1 MEHQFWQER
10 WASNRIAFHE
20 PEPHPFLRAYIVKLG
35 LEPGDTVFVPLCGKT
50 LDIDW
55 LLGEGFRVVGI
66 ELNQGAVEEVFA
78 RLSLAPERQTHGGL
92 ERLEA
97 GSLTLYIGDF
107 FALSAAKLGA
117 VHGVFDRASLVALPD
132 ELRRRYA
139 PYLVRLAGQAPMLTM
154 TYDYPQE
161 QTPGPPFAI
170 PFDQVAALYAGTHV
184 AERLESRAI
193 TGPLAQ
199 RCTGEEIAL
208 LLTAL

>member
-1 MEHQFWQER
+1 MEHTFWQER
-10 WASNRIAFHE
+10 WATNQIAFHE
-20 PEPHPFLRAYIVKLG
+20 PEPHPFLRACLFKLG
-35 LEPGDTVFVPLCGKT
+35 LEQGGTVFVPLCGKT

-55 LLGEGFRVVGI
+55 LLSKGFRVVGI
-66 ELNQGAVEEVFA
+66 ELNQGAVEEVFE
-78 RLSLAPERQTHGGL
+78 RLSLTPERQTFGGL
-92 ERLEA
+92 QRLQA

-107 FALSAAKLGA
+107 FALTAAELGA
-117 VHGVFDRASLVALPD
+117 VQGVFDRGSLVALPD

-139 PYLVRLAGQAPMLTM
+139 PHLVSLAGQAPMLTM

-170 PFDQVAALYAGTHV
+170 PFDQVAGLYAGTHV

-208 LLTAL
+208 LLTPD